1 MLVPLVVGTIELLQ
15 VASAKLGLDTGFWA
29 WLNGLDFGEARL
41 PRRGPFVLTWAV
53 SVLIWKN
60 RRIEE
65 RWSAYVVE

>member
-1 MLVPLVVGTIELLQ
+1 MIGTVELLQ

-29 WLNGLDFGEARL
+29 WLNGLDFGML
-41 PRRGPFVLTWAV
+41 GYFVVGLFVLTWAV
-53 SVLIWKN
+53 SVLIWKK